1 MSALLQICEPGQ
13 SLDPHEEKADD
24 IAIGIDLG
32 TTNSVTAWKKEGDQR
47 ITIAYDKDAGSHLI
61 PSVVSYPAKGVP
73 IVGWLAKQLLLMQ
86 PQSSVSSIKRLMGR
100 GFDDAAAQN
109 LPLKL
114 CADGHNVRIDV
125 GSKAVT
131 PEEIS
136 AAILSE
142 IKQRAESAL
151 GSKVSKAVIT
161 VPAYFDDAAR
171 KATKDAAALAGLEV
185 LRLINEPTAAAL
197 AYGLDSNAEGIYA
210 IYDFGG
216 GTFDISI
223 LKLEK
228 GVFQV
233 LATGGDT
240 NLGGDDID
248 HAIGSYILQQRK
260 QQFGSE
266 ELSLVDLRQAQL
278 CAREAKEYL
287 TTHNQGTW
295 KIDPGGKVS
304 THVLSA
310 KQVDALSTPI
320 IERTLEICRTVMDD
334 AALEPSDINGVVMV
348 GGSTRQPLV
357 RKMVA
362 DAFASSQVLTD
373 IDPDLVVATGA
384 AIQAHNLTY
393 GSDMLLLDV
402 LPLSL
407 GVELMGE
414 IVEKVIHRNTPI
426 PVAKAQNFT
435 TYQDG
440 QTAMMIHVLQGEREM
455 ISQCRSLA
463 KFELKGI
470 PPMVAGAA
478 RIQVRYQVDADG
490 LLTVTASEET
500 TGVHQSVEVK
510 PSWGLSEQQVTEM
523 LKESLQHGQEDMQ
536 WRMLAESRIEAERT
550 LLALDAALAQDGDL
564 LSQEELQ
571 RIQQLAQTLK
581 AATKK
586 DDRDAITAAM
596 DQLEQQ
602 TKFFAER
609 RMDSNIRKALRGQN
623 IDNL

>member
-1 MSALLQICEPGQ
+1 MSKLLQIQEPGQ
-13 SLDPHEEKADD
+13 TLDPHEEKADS

-32 TTNSVTAWKKEGDQR
+32 TTNSVVAWKAEHDEAV
-47 ITIAYDKDAGSHLI
+47 TIAYDDEAESYLI
-61 PSVVSYPAKGVP
+61 PSVVSYPAKGTP

-86 PQSSVSSIKRLMGR
+86 PQASVSSIKRLMGR
-100 GFDDAAAQN
+100 GFTEAAAQN

-114 CADGHNVRIDV
+114 EQDEHNVRINV
-125 GSKAVT
+125 GHKTVS
-131 PEEIS
+131 PEEVS

-142 IKQRAESAL
+142 IKQHAEQKL
-151 GSKVSKAVIT
+151 GSKISKAVIT

-197 AYGLDSNAEGIYA
+197 AYGLDNNAEGIYA

-240 NLGGDDID
+240 SLGGDDID
-248 HAIGSYILQQRK
+248 HAIASYILQQREAQYGK
-260 QQFGSE
+260 E
-266 ELSLVDLRQAQL
+266 ELSIVDLRQAQL

-287 TTHNQGTW
+287 THHDEGTW
-295 KIDPGGKVS
+295 KIDPNNQIS
-304 THVLSA
+304 THQLSA
-310 KQVDALSTPI
+310 KQVDTLSAPI
-320 IERTLEICRTVMDD
+320 IERTLEICRAVMNDVG
-334 AALEPSDINGVVMV
+334 LNPSDIDGVVMV

-357 RKMVA
+357 HQMVA
-362 DAFASSQVLTD
+362 KAFDTDQVLTD
-373 IDPDLVVATGA
+373 LDPDLVVAIGA
-384 AIQAHNLTY
+384 ATQAHNLTY

-455 ISQCRSLA
+455 VSQCRSLA
-463 KFELKGI
+463 KFELRGI
-470 PPMVAGAA
+470 PPMTAGAA

-490 LLTVTASEET
+490 LLTVSATEKT
-500 TGVHQSVEVK
+500 TGIHQSVEVK
-510 PSWGLSEQQVTEM
+510 PSWGLTEQQVTDM
-523 LKESLQHGQEDMQ
+523 LKESLKHGKDDML
-536 WRMLAESRIEAERT
+536 WRILTESRVEAERV
-550 LLALDAALAQDGDL
+550 LLALDAAIMQDGNL
-564 LSQEELQ
+564 LSTEELQ
-571 RIQQLAQTLK
+571 TIQKFAKELETASK
-581 AATKK
+581 GN
-586 DDRDAITAAM
+586 DRDAITFAM

-602 TKFFAER
+602 SKFFVER
-609 RMDSNIRKALRGQN
+609 RMDSNIRKALQGQN
-623 IDNL
+623 IDNM

>member
-1 MSALLQICEPGQ
+1 MQICEPGQ
-13 SLDPHEEKADD
+13 SRDPHEEKIDD

-32 TTNSVTAWKKEGDQR
+32 TTNSVTAWKKEGDQNV
-47 ITIAYDKDAGSHLI
+47 TIAYDEDARSHLI
-61 PSVVSYPAKGVP
+61 PSVVSYPAKGEP

-86 PQSSVSSIKRLMGR
+86 PQASVSSIKRLMGR
-100 GFDDAAAQN
+100 GFDDATAQN

-114 CADGHNVRIDV
+114 EADGHNVKVNV
-125 GSKAVT
+125 GSKTIAA
-131 PEEIS
+131 EEVS
-136 AAILSE
+136 ASILSE
-142 IKQRAESAL
+142 IKSRAETAL

-197 AYGLDSNAEGIYA
+197 AYGLDKNAEGIYA

-240 NLGGDDID
+240 SLGGDDID
-248 HAIGSYILQQRK
+248 HAIASHILKQREAQYGK
-260 QQFGSE
+260 E
-266 ELSLVDLRQAQL
+266 ELSMVDLRQAQL

-287 TTHNQGTW
+287 THHDEGTW
-295 KIDPGGKVS
+295 KIDPNGKVS
-304 THVLSA
+304 THHLRA
-310 KQVDALSTPI
+310 DKIDALSIPV
-320 IERTLEICRTVMDD
+320 IERTLEICRSVMEDVELTSSQID
-334 AALEPSDINGVVMV
+334 GVVMV

-357 RKMVA
+357 RSMVA
-362 DAFASSQVLTD
+362 KAFATKQVLTD

-393 GSDMLLLDV
+393 GADMLLLDV

-455 ISQCRSLA
+455 VSQCRSLA
-463 KFELKGI
+463 KFELRDI
-470 PPMVAGAA
+470 PPMAAGAA

-490 LLTVTASEET
+490 LLTVTAIEET

-510 PSWGLSEQQVTEM
+510 PSWGLSEQQVTHM
-523 LKESLQHGQEDMQ
+523 LKESLQYGQDDML
-536 WRMLAESRIEAERT
+536 WRVLAETRVEAKRV

-564 LSQEELQ
+564 LSKEELQ
-571 RIQQLAQTLK
+571 TIQSAAK
-581 AATKK
+581 ALGAASEK
-586 DDRDAITAAM
+586 DDRDEIIAAM
-596 DQLEQQ
+596 AYLEQQ
-602 TKFFAER
+602 SEFFAER
-609 RMDSNIRKALRGQN
+609 RMDSHIRKALRGQN
-623 IDNL
+623 VDNL